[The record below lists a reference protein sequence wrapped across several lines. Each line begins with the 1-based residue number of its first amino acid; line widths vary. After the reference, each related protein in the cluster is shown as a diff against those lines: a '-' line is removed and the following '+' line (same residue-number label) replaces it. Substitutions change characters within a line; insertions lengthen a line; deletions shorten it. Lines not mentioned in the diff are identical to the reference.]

1 MSDSLQK
8 LSANRTSAARRKLRH
23 QYTGSFS
30 KVFNADKFAPEDQCN
45 VITEL
50 REAELR
56 GKQAPDRVLSYMGQK
71 QIPNDV
77 LWVLDSRHDMY
88 CGIFDATGDQ
98 FFSASQDG
106 IVRIF
111 DYTGRYFRL
120 RREIICHDFGWS
132 IVSLVQSPD
141 QRQLAFCSLCAKLNL
156 VNLDDETSQIR
167 VFHLANDMGASDVF
181 SLSFCGFDSTKLIC
195 GRNRGR
201 LTLCNLETG
210 TCEELDASPR
220 PGADINAVATL
231 DDSGDT
237 FVAGGDDTCIRMF
250 DARALN
256 EGCLASFPGHVDGIT
271 YIDSKNDGRYFLSN
285 SKDQTVRLWDVRVH
299 CKAGGERRT
308 KPREAWDYR
317 IHQVPQSYTKRPPND
332 RQSRSVLTLTGHTVR
347 YTLIRAKFSPAH
359 STGQRF
365 AYSGSAWGDWHIWDL
380 CTGKVVSRN
389 FVKAVTL
396 RDVHWHPWDTRVVTS
411 GLNGS
416 LTCWGYRKNQAK
428 RKPLLFTRRTSA
440 NVTPPIIADAVG
452 GQRADAD
459 DGDAGAQDEDEAESM
474 DEQSRYY
481 QSESGRLNYRVCLNR
496 AGFSYRF
503 PRRRPV
509 PAVSYTEVVSD
520 VSTTTTTT
528 TSSDEEEEEDDE
540 EDGSPVGRRRHPRRT
555 LSSSRGAATY
565 LEDVSFYE
573 SEDEDSEDDPDFYPY
588 DWSMESPDDGLYGD
602 QDADGGLDEG
612 DERFLP
618 TPLHAFY
625 ARYLESGP
633 VDGDPPRTRSQ
644 SRRLASASSSDNRSQ
659 PRGRGNPRSSQRH
672 RSHNNPR

>member
-1 MSDSLQK
+1 MTKS
-8 LSANRTSAARRKLRH
+8 
-23 QYTGSFS
+23 
-30 KVFNADKFAPEDQCN
+30 VF
-45 VITEL
+45 L
-50 REAELR
+50 
-56 GKQAPDRVLSYMGQK
+56 G
-71 QIPNDV
+71 
-77 LWVLDSRHDMY
+77 
-88 CGIFDATGDQ
+88 
-98 FFSASQDG
+98 
-106 IVRIF
+106 
-111 DYTGRYFRL
+111 
-120 RREIICHDFGWS
+120 
-132 IVSLVQSPD
+132 
-141 QRQLAFCSLCAKLNL
+141 
-156 VNLDDETSQIR
+156 QIR
-167 VFHLANDMGASDVF
+167 LKLHAMRVEQNDAQV
-181 SLSFCGFDSTKLIC
+181 
-195 GRNRGR
+195 
-201 LTLCNLETG
+201 TG
-210 TCEELDASPR
+210 VTAAMVAQGMSIQCES
-220 PGADINAVATL
+220 I
-231 DDSGDT
+231 
-237 FVAGGDDTCIRMF
+237 
-250 DARALN
+250 
-256 EGCLASFPGHVDGIT
+256 
-271 YIDSKNDGRYFLSN
+271 
-285 SKDQTVRLWDVRVH
+285 
-299 CKAGGERRT
+299 RT

-380 CTGKVVSRN
+380 CTGKVST
-389 FVKAVTL
+389 FL
-396 RDVHWHPWDTRVVTS
+396 
-411 GLNGS
+411 
-416 LTCWGYRKNQAK
+416 Q
-428 RKPLLFTRRTSA
+428 
-440 NVTPPIIADAVG
+440 
-452 GQRADAD
+452 
-459 DGDAGAQDEDEAESM
+459 
-474 DEQSRYY
+474 
-481 QSESGRLNYRVCLNR
+481 
-496 AGFSYRF
+496 F

-528 TSSDEEEEEDDE
+528 TSSDEEEEDDE
-540 EDGSPVGRRRHPRRT
+540 EEGSPVGRRRHPRRT

-588 DWSMESPDDGLYGD
+588 DWSMESPEDGLYGD